1 MGSFSLVVALQ
12 DDDDYDDHQQL
23 MPYAAADEE
32 AKVMVM
38 MVMGRSF
45 SVVSAALADWLRSG
59 VLGLAICGASGL
71 VVHT

>member
-32 AKVMVM
+32 AKM
-38 MVMGRSF
+38 MVMGRSL